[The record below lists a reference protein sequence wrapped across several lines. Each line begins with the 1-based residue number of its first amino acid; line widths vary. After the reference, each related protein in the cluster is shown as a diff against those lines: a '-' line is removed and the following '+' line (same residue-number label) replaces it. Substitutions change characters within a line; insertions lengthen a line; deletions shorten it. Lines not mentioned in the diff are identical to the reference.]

1 MECGR
6 LGIGGQRVR
15 RHATEDGS
23 NDLAHAQIPS
33 PNIQEVAV
41 MDKLWIYRIVT
52 NRLALFMVSKVMIQ
66 PLNEIIFFILTV
78 KRTNTFASIYIL
90 QE

>member
-23 NDLAHAQIPS
+23 NDFANAQIPS
-33 PNIQEVAV
+33 PNIQEEAV
-41 MDKLWIYRIVT
+41 MDKMWI
-52 NRLALFMVSKVMIQ
+52 
-66 PLNEIIFFILTV
+66 
-78 KRTNTFASIYIL
+78 
-90 QE
+90 